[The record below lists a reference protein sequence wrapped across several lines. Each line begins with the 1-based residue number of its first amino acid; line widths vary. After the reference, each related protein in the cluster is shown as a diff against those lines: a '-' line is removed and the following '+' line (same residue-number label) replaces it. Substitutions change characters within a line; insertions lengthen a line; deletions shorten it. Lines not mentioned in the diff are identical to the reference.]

1 MIRAVTVEFDFD
13 TETEEV
19 TNVKCN
25 VEGQVKKTRKTT
37 KSKQTK

>member
-25 VEGQVKKTRKTT
+25 VEGQEIGRAHV
-37 KSKQTK
+37 